1 MRGMKTILVVGGAGE
16 VGEGIVRQLLEKGHR
31 VLVQSRSKDKVTQL
45 ATRLDNP
52 ALLIPIIGDI
62 ADESKV
68 KRLLENV
75 QSRGHNLDSVVASVG
90 SWWSGPSLID
100 LDLATFNQ
108 VLSERLTTHF
118 LIAKTFLKVLKDKP
132 EASYLFIHSAAGFT
146 PIPNSG
152 PVSIAGAA
160 QAMLKDVFAK
170 ELEASP
176 VRINMLTMMGAIA
189 TRSHPNS
196 DPEGLTAD
204 DVGAYVTHLVES
216 DAKGESIRFTH
227 RREIPA

>member
-45 ATRLDNP
+45 ATRLGNP

-62 ADESKV
+62 SDESKLR
-68 KRLLENV
+68 RLLENV
-75 QSRGHNLDSVVASVG
+75 QSRGHSLDSVVASVG
-90 SWWSGPSLID
+90 SWWSGPALID

-108 VLSERLTTHF
+108 VLAERLTTHF
-118 LIAKTFLKVLKDKP
+118 LVAKTFLKVLKDKP

-170 ELEASP
+170 ELEASL
-176 VRINMLTMMGAIA
+176 VRINMLTMMGSIA

-204 DVGAYVTHLVES
+204 DVGAYVAHLVES
-216 DAKGESIRFTH
+216 DTMGESIRFSH
-227 RREIPA
+227 RLELPA